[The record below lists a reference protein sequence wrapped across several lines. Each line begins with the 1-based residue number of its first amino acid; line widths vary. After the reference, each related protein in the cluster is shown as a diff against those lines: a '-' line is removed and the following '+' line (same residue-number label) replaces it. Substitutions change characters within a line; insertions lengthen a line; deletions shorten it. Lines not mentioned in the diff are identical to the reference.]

1 MACRKGFAHSQLG
14 TGDTPIS
21 LRCYGF
27 ARYVVVTLPGTGR
40 QIALREIDVFVI
52 EKFDGTAC
60 PNEFKAPPEPPPFPP
75 ATPPPPAAGSCDR
88 KTCRGAVLVG
98 SKGWK
103 GGSKTVNCGFD
114 CKNCRLMSQPPAS
127 GPSHP
132 FWDIRVSCRTNQ
144 CIDRMRITT
153 GGGRTTM
160 FRPCEG
166 TSSRDGGSSGHQCDG
181 QNSWGQNMCVY
192 CDGDEDNIHG
202 RVCQDEYAVTDSG
215 YSE

>member
-75 ATPPPPAAGSCDR
+75 ATPPPPAPA
-88 KTCRGAVLVG
+88 TCSRDTCAGAVVVG

-103 GGSKTVNCGFD
+103 GGSKTVSCGFN
-114 CKNCRLMSQPPAS
+114 CKSCRLT
-127 GPSHP
+127 GRNP
-132 FWDIRVSCRTNQ
+132 FRDCCN
-144 CIDRMRITT
+144 DRFIITT
-153 GGGRTTM
+153 GGGRVTA

-166 TSSRDGGSSGHQCDG
+166 TANRDGGSSGHQCDG
-181 QNSWGQNMCVY
+181 QNAWGQNLCVY
-192 CDGDEDNIHG
+192 CEGDDDNIHG
-202 RVCQDEYAVTDSG
+202 RVCS
-215 YSE
+215 